1 MSYKKLKFIDGSE
14 LETGTMYCIGQNYA
28 KHAAEMGSKLPTDPV
43 IFIKPPSA
51 LILNDEEILLPD
63 ISNNVHHEME
73 LVVIIGD
80 DCDSISAENAINVIA
95 GYAIGVD
102 VTLRDVQESSKKSG
116 KPWSVS
122 KGFKTSAPI
131 SYIIPQNKFKDKI
144 PEFEMKLY
152 VNSELRQHGFSRDME
167 KKIPDLIAY
176 LSKIFTLRKGDV
188 IFTGTPEG
196 VGQII
201 SGDKITSEL
210 CGEISI
216 TISAR

>member
-1 MSYKKLKFIDGSE
+1 MNYKKLKFIDGSE

-28 KHAAEMGSKLPTDPV
+28 KHAAEMGSHISSDPT

-51 LILNDEEILLPD
+51 LILNDDEIILPD
-63 ISNNVHHEME
+63 ISQNIHHEME

-80 DCDSISAENAINVIA
+80 DCDSISPDNAVNVIA
-95 GYAIGVD
+95 GYAIGID

-116 KPWSVS
+116 KPWSVA

-131 SYIIPQNKFKDKI
+131 SFIIPQQKYDDTI
-144 PEFEMKLY
+144 PDFEMKLF
-152 VNSELRQHGFSRDME
+152 VNSELKQHGYSKDML
-167 KKIPDLIAY
+167 KKIPDLISY
-176 LSKIFTLRKGDV
+176 ISKIFTLRKGDL

-196 VGQII
+196 VGQIK
-201 SGDKITSEL
+201 SGDLITAEL

-216 TISAR
+216 TVSVR

>member
-1 MSYKKLKFIDGSE
+1 MFHKKLKFIDGSE

-28 KHAAEMGSKLPTDPV
+28 KHAAEMGSQVSADLV

-51 LILNDEEILLPD
+51 LILNDEEIILPD

-80 DCDSISAENAINVIA
+80 DCDSILPDNAINVIA
-95 GYAIGVD
+95 GYAVGID
-102 VTLRDVQESSKKSG
+102 VTLRDIQESSKKSG

-131 SYIIPQNKFKDKI
+131 SYIIPQNKFNNKI
-144 PEFEMKLY
+144 PEFEMKLF
-152 VNSELRQHGFSRDME
+152 VNSDLRQHGFSKDME
-167 KKIPDLIAY
+167 KKIPELIAY
-176 LSKIFTLRKGDV
+176 ISKIFTLRKGDV

-201 SGDKITSEL
+201 SGDKITAEL
-210 CGEISI
+210 CGEISL
-216 TISAR
+216 TVSAR